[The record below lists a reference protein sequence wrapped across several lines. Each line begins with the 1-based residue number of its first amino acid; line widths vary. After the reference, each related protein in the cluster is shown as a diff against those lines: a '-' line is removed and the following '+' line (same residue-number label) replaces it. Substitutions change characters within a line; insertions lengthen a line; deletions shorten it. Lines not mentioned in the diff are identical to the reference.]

1 VTSDPAF
8 RTAPRPSRPQLRA
21 WRNAVFVV
29 FGLVGFTMAS
39 WLSRVPAARDRLDA
53 STGEMGLLA
62 FAIALGSIAG
72 LVASSHV
79 IARFGTVRTGPLCL
93 AITGVA
99 LPIVGLGVAL
109 DAFGLVFAALLLY
122 GLATGVGDVSL
133 NVNGA
138 ANERAIGRTLMP
150 LFHAMF
156 SVGTVIGVA
165 LGALG
170 EVLGVPVLWHL
181 TFSGVVTIVAT
192 AIAARYLRP
201 ELPDDHAAGRRED
214 GEREDG
220 WRERMAG
227 WRTPRILLIGLTVLG
242 MALAEGSANDWL
254 PLAMVDG
261 HGLDNAAGAA
271 VLGGFLAAM
280 TVGRVAGAPLLD
292 RFGRVAVLRVSGCL
306 AIAGLLV
313 VIVVPNPAV
322 AVVGSIVWG
331 LGAALGFPVGISAA
345 ADDPRRAAANVS
357 TVSTIGY
364 FGFLGGPPAIGFLA
378 EHVGL
383 LHALVLVL
391 ALVVVATA
399 ASGAARKRPA
409 SSADER

>member
-1 VTSDPAF
+1 MPSEPARDDPA
-8 RTAPRPSRPQLRA
+8 RLARRGLA
-21 WRNAVFVV
+21 GWRNAVFVV

-62 FAIALGSIAG
+62 FAIAAGSIAG
-72 LVASSHV
+72 LLASSHL
-79 IARFGTVRTGPLCL
+79 IARFGTVRTGPVCL

-99 LPIVGLGVAL
+99 LPVVGLGVEL

-122 GLATGVGDVSL
+122 GLATGVGDVSF

-138 ANERAIGRTLMP
+138 ANERALGRTVMP

-156 SVGTVIGVA
+156 SVGSVLGVG
-165 LGALG
+165 LGALA
-170 EVLGVPVLWHL
+170 EALGVPVLWHL
-181 TFSGVVTIVAT
+181 AFSGVVTVAAT
-192 AIAARYLRP
+192 IAAARHLRP
-201 ELPDDHAAGRRED
+201 EIPDEPET
-214 GEREDG
+214 GEESGG
-220 WRERMAG
+220 WRTRLAG
-227 WRTPRILLIGLTVLG
+227 WRDPRILLIGLIVLG

-261 HGLDNAAGAA
+261 HGLDNAGGAA

-292 RFGRVAVLRVSGCL
+292 RFGRVVVLRVSGGL
-306 AIAGLLV
+306 AVAGLLV
-313 VIVVPNPAV
+313 VIFVPSPAV
-322 AVVGSIVWG
+322 AVLGCIVWG

-364 FGFLGGPPAIGFLA
+364 VAFLGGPPAIGFLA

-383 LHALVLVL
+383 LHALILVLVL
-391 ALVVVATA
+391 VAVAAA

-409 SSADER
+409 P